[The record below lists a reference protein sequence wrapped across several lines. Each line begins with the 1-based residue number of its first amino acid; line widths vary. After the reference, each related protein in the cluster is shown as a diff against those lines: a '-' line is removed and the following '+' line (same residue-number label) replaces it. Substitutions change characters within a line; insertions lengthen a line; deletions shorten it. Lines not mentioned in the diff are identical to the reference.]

1 MHLHHAVVR
10 LHVGEPNQPH
20 TNDLIGCPALL
31 GCDVCQTVDCALCLD
46 RHLHIPFLVVPYVP
60 FAHGRTSVEDSA
72 SMGGVDP

>member
-1 MHLHHAVVR
+1 MHLHMLLSGCTWAS
-10 LHVGEPNQPH
+10 LSQPH

-31 GCDVCQTVDCALCLD
+31 GCDVCQTVDCAICLY

-60 FAHGRTSVEDSA
+60 YAHGRTSVEDSA